1 MVGRNRLHNNWD
13 INYLGRKVQT
23 NPSIIS
29 KSCHVLKERKEIHYV
44 VCNYTYLQKGG
55 GKKDLHGLK
64 RLLFFIVQIKM
75 HCITSEI

>member
-55 GKKDLHGLK
+55 GKKTCMVSKDCFF
-64 RLLFFIVQIKM
+64 LLFK
-75 HCITSEI
+75 